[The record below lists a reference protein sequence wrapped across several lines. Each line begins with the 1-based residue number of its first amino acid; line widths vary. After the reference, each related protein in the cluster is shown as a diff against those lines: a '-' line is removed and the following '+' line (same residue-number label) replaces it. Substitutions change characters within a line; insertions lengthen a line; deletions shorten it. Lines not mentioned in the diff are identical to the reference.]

1 MESMFRHILIP
12 TDGSKLAAKGIK
24 VGVKLARTLGARV
37 TGVYVV
43 LPYMPPVYGEAAIY
57 YAGYSAKEYKANVEK
72 AAKKALA
79 VVEIEAQTAGVPS
92 ATRIVSDAPPWA
104 GILKAARARKCDA
117 IVIASH
123 GRGGVGGLLLGS
135 ETQRVLSHSKIPVVV
150 IR

>member
-1 MESMFRHILIP
+1 MFKHLLVA

-24 VGVKLARTLGARV
+24 AGVRLAKQLGAKV
-37 TGVYVV
+37 SGVYVV
-43 LPYMPPVYGEAAIY
+43 QPYVPPVYGEAAIY
-57 YAGYSAKEYKANVEK
+57 YAGYSPKEYKQIAEK

-79 VVEIEAQTAGVPS
+79 VLEIEAQTAGVPS

-117 IVIASH
+117 IVMASH
-123 GRGGVGGLLLGS
+123 GRGSVGGLLLGS
-135 ETQRVLSHSKIPVVV
+135 ETQHVLAHSKIPVVV